1 MAFSVFAPSAGR
13 QMYADYHLFG
23 RDPAWLLSIRARIA
37 VEKTRRELLQRG
49 HLLLGLGH
57 TVPQQMPLTIFAP
70 SAESRISVRYDKG
83 YMSSIESQPR
93 AHIIDQTAGLSPLE
107 QLQSGD
113 FSSDGST
120 KLPGSRVGGGKN
132 VQ

>member
-1 MAFSVFAPSAGR
+1 
-13 QMYADYHLFG
+13 
-23 RDPAWLLSIRARIA
+23 
-37 VEKTRRELLQRG
+37 
-49 HLLLGLGH
+49 
-57 TVPQQMPLTIFAP
+57 
-70 SAESRISVRYDKG
+70 
-83 YMSSIESQPR
+83 MSSIESQPL

-120 KLPGSRVGGGKN
+120 KLPGSRVGGDKN